1 MPSGEFWKYLMS
13 LAIIFATSALA
24 AASCAAQTNRTP
36 AAPVPAAIASS
47 RRIFISNA
55 GDSCVVARKLGQG
68 PDVAYNEF
76 YADMKAWG
84 HYDLAASPEA
94 SDLVFEIRFE
104 CPLFATQTSL
114 DTYDPRFQ
122 LRIIDPKVNIV
133 LWTITEHIEG
143 AFRISTAEKN
153 FAAGE
158 AAIVTDLKTIA
169 GSNSDSSVPSSQ

>member
-1 MPSGEFWKYLMS
+1 MARAEFRKYLMG
-13 LAIIFATSALA
+13 LAIVFAASALA
-24 AASCAAQTNRTP
+24 AASCAAQTNKTP
-36 AAPVPAAIASS
+36 AAPVPAAIASA
-47 RRIFISNA
+47 RKIFISNA

-94 SDLVFEIRFE
+94 ADLVLAIRFE
-104 CPLFATQTSL
+104 CPLFSTATNL
-114 DTYDPRFQ
+114 DSYDPRFQ
-122 LRIIDPKVNIV
+122 LKIIDPKVNIV

-153 FAAGE
+153 FAGGE

-169 GSNSDSSVPSSQ
+169 GSNSDSSAPSSQ